1 MRQIVTARGIAM
13 LCLVLG
19 AACGP
24 VPGGTLSGK
33 VTPAPSDWST
43 AVPDKRFC
51 EIEARPADPH
61 SIQLE
66 CFRFE
71 GGLYVQSH
79 RWALASWW
87 PVQSWAA
94 VWIEHPDV
102 RVRVGEAIY
111 ELRASRVTA
120 PPERTA
126 ILKFRGYEPPPDG
139 IVVFRFVPRA

>member
-1 MRQIVTARGIAM
+1 MRLLAVV
-13 LCLVLG
+13 CLVAV

-24 VPGGTLSGK
+24 IPGGRLSGA
-33 VTPAPSDWST
+33 VTPVPADWSA

-66 CFRFE
+66 CFRYE

-87 PVQSWAA
+87 PVTSWAK
-94 VWIEHPDV
+94 VWIAHPDV
-102 RVRVGEAIY
+102 RVRVGDEIY
-111 ELRASRVTA
+111 ELRAARVTS
-120 PPERTA
+120 PPERA
-126 ILKFRGYEPPPDG
+126 GVLQHRGYEPPPDG
-139 IVVFRFVPRA
+139 IVVFRLVSRGAA